1 MLETALALVIFLL
14 PLAYSPGP
22 GNLFFAALGARF
34 GFRATLPASAGY
46 HLATWVVTLTLG
58 LGASAAL
65 GGAPGLFWA
74 LKLAGAGY
82 VLWIAAGF
90 LRARSGDD
98 IADARSSPKPAGFR
112 DGAVLL
118 LLNPK
123 AYVIIALMFSQ
134 FLGPTGRGAALEPVP
149 GPALGPVLAI
159 TSVFTLNNLIAF
171 SLWTVAGVRLA
182 RLFAAER
189 SAQVLNRAF
198 GVLLAL
204 VALRML
210 LG

>member
-90 LRARSGDD
+90 LRAGAGDD

-134 FLGPTGRGAALEPVP
+134 YLGPTGP